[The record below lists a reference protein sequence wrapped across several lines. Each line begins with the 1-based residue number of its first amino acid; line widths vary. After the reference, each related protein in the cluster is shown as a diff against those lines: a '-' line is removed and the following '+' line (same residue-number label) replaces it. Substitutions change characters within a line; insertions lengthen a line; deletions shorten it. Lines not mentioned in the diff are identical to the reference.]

1 MDEQTAREIAWKILG
16 EVEEMMSEDG
26 VAVFSG
32 EGHDGVKMRAFF
44 EDREYG
50 ALENT
55 IVGILLE
62 ANRVHAVVHAES
74 LDGHDW

>member
-1 MDEQTAREIAWKILG
+1 MDEDTAREIAWKILG
-16 EVEEMMSEDG
+16 EVEETMSGDG

-32 EGHDGVKMRAFF
+32 EGHNSVKMRAFF
-44 EDREYG
+44 EDREYS

-55 IVGILLE
+55 IVRILLE
-62 ANRVHAVVHAES
+62 ANKIHAVVHAES

>member
-1 MDEQTAREIAWKILG
+1 MDEETARGIAWKILG

-26 VAVFSG
+26 VAVLSI
-32 EGHDGVKMRAFF
+32 EGRDGIKVRAFF
-44 EDREYG
+44 EDREYS

-55 IVGILLE
+55 IVRILLE
-62 ANRVHAVVHAES
+62 ANKVQAVVHAES

>member
-1 MDEQTAREIAWKILG
+1 MDEETARKLAWKILG

-32 EGHDGVKMRAFF
+32 DCHDGIKVRAFF
-44 EDREYG
+44 EDREYS

-55 IVGILLE
+55 IVRILLE
-62 ANRVHAVVHAES
+62 ASKVQAVVHAES

>member
-1 MDEQTAREIAWKILG
+1 MDEDEARRIAWKILG
-16 EVEEMMSEDG
+16 EVEETMSGDG

-32 EGHDGVKMRAFF
+32 EGHNGVKMRAFF
-44 EDREYG
+44 EDREYS

-55 IVGILLE
+55 IVRILLE
-62 ANRVHAVVHAES
+62 ANKAQAVVYAEL

>member
-26 VAVFSG
+26 VAVSTG
-32 EGHDGVKMRAFF
+32 ERNQGVKVRAFF
-44 EDREYG
+44 EDLEYH
-50 ALENT
+50 ALEET
-55 IVGILLE
+55 IVKILLE
-62 ANRVHAVVHAES
+62 ANKIHAVVHAES